1 MEKHIPF
8 PDDKDQQEDRL
19 RCVGTQGPLSPW
31 YGHLLASPTPGLRV
45 ALWSSL
51 PREAEG
57 TSQEVAQRLLCL
69 PCPGLRP
76 FSLSSRPPVQQGRLW
91 VLAQQ
96 GTLLGAL
103 GVSMWELGSSSD
115 HSGLAI
121 NCLGASRPRVES
133 KNQETIPKREPT
145 WE

>member
-1 MEKHIPF
+1 MERQRQGDRERGQGETGTGRGKDGERSFTRRVKQMEKHIPF

-45 ALWSSL
+45 ALWNSL

-76 FSLSSRPPVQQGRLW
+76 FSLSSRPPVQRGRLW

-103 GVSMWELGSSSD
+103 GVSMWELGQ
-115 HSGLAI
+115 L
-121 NCLGASRPRVES
+121 
-133 KNQETIPKREPT
+133 
-145 WE
+145 